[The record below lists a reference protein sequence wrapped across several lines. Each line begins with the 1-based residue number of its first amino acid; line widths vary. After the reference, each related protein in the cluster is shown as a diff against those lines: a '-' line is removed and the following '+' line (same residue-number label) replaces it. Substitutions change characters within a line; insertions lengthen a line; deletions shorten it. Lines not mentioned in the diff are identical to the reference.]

1 MPLMDERRPPAPKEP
16 DSRRGALLGL
26 LVALLL
32 IVLGLIIVRV
42 LGNAGRLQDCVMSGR
57 TNCAPIDTSDSLS
70 SPRGPHESVLSASAL
85 SEAMRSSVARLR
97 DSGAPLR
104 FTRTGATTIRCLL

>member
-1 MPLMDERRPPAPKEP
+1 MMPLMDGRRPPAPKEP

-32 IVLGLIIVRV
+32 IVLGLILVRV

-57 TNCAPIDTSDSLS
+57 TNCAPIDT
-70 SPRGPHESVLSASAL
+70 PT
-85 SEAMRSSVARLR
+85 
-97 DSGAPLR
+97 SGQ
-104 FTRTGATTIRCLL
+104 